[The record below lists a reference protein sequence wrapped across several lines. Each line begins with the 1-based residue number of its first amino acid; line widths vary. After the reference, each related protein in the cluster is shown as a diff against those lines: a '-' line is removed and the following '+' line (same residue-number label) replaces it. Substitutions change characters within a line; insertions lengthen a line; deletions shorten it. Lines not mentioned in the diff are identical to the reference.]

1 MLKKLHFVFR
11 FFAGIKLF
19 PKCQNGQVL
28 PLKPARRRLETLQK
42 WDNAKSW
49 PEREMKILSI
59 QKKKWFLQK
68 NKNILKVFWGEIG
81 VIWVWVYSKIKQSEN
96 ILPRSW
102 SKQIQIS
109 EIGEKL
115 KRDQIIKVYSHIY
128 TCCPRCCCKIKEDS
142 VIDKR

>member
-49 PEREMKILSI
+49 PEREMKIFSI

-68 NKNILKVFWGEIG
+68 NKNILKVFLGEIG
-81 VIWVWVYSKIKQSEN
+81 VIWVRVYSKIKQNEN
-96 ILPRSW
+96 ILP
-102 SKQIQIS
+102 I
-109 EIGEKL
+109 L
-115 KRDQIIKVYSHIY
+115 IKTNSNFWNWREAEERPDNQSIFSYLYMLFKMLQLSLLQ
-128 TCCPRCCCKIKEDS
+128 
-142 VIDKR
+142 DKRG